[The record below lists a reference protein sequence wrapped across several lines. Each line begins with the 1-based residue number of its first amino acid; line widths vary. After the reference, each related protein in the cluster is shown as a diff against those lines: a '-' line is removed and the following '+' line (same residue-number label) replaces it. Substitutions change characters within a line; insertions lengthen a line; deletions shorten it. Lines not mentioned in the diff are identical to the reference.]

1 MRRRYHRIREI
12 LTVFFNEGFE
22 VFLKEAELHRFVTWG
37 DRLRNKL
44 QRREDSINAPEKLRI
59 AFEKLGPTFIKFG
72 QMLSLRPD
80 FLTSE
85 YILEMEKLQDKVP
98 PFPWEQAKEIIE
110 RELKG
115 KVHEIFAEFDI
126 KPIASASISQVYK
139 AKTKKGEKVAVK
151 VQRPETKLMREDMEI
166 MLWLARWLQKKSEKI
181 SKYRLVSIVEDF
193 RRWTELE
200 LNFRYEA
207 TNAKVL
213 AANFRGNREVFI
225 PRIYDNLTTSKVLTT
240 QFMEGRPLHE
250 ITSLGDHSKA
260 RKILGITYRSM
271 MQMVYRDGFF
281 HADPHAGNILF
292 TKEGKIAYVDFGIV
306 GRFDEKLRSN
316 SLNIFSGVIDDDLDR
331 VITAFLEIVVLPEE
345 VPKEKVI
352 GELLELLAPIKYEK
366 LKDIDVSF
374 IFRQL
379 MEVVAKYQLVIPVW
393 FVLFIKTLSTLEG
406 LGLRY
411 DSNFRLMEFSEP
423 VIKDILRE
431 EYAPRR
437 LAKRVKKK
445 AGDYGKLL
453 SDFPPDL
460 SAAVKKIGSGK
471 FNLELN
477 HQEIDELRAEMEHGS
492 GNLAIGLITA
502 ALIIAAAVSM
512 LVLQEPKIIGIPLFA
527 FFSFLLA
534 LILAV
539 WLTGRTFVPVHKI

>member
-22 VFLKEAELHRFVTWG
+22 VFLKEAELHRFITWG
-37 DRLRNKL
+37 DRLRNRL
-44 QRREDSINAPEKLRI
+44 QKREDAINAPEKLRI

-85 YILEMEKLQDKVP
+85 YIREMEKLQDKVP

-110 RELKG
+110 TELKG
-115 KVHEIFAEFDI
+115 KVNEIFSEFNI
-126 KPIASASISQVYK
+126 KPIASASISQVYV
-139 AKTKKGEKVAVK
+139 AKTRNGEKVAVK
-151 VQRPETKLMREDMEI
+151 VQRPETERMREDMEI
-166 MLWLARWLQKKSEKI
+166 MLWLAKWMQKKSERV

-193 RRWTELE
+193 KRWTELE

-213 AANFRGNREVFI
+213 AANFKGDKDIFI
-225 PRIYDNLTTSKVLTT
+225 PAVYEAFTTNKVLTSG
-240 QFMEGRPLHE
+240 FVEGRPLHE
-250 ITSLGDHSKA
+250 ITSLDDHNKA
-260 RKILGITYRSM
+260 RRILGLTYRSM

-292 TKEGKIAYVDFGIV
+292 TNAGKIAYVDFGIV

-316 SLNIFSGVIDDDLDR
+316 SLKMFSGMLEDDLDK
-331 VITAFLEIVVLPEE
+331 VINSFFEIVILSEE
-345 VPKEKVI
+345 VSKEKI
-352 GELLELLAPIKYEK
+352 INELLELLAPIKYEK
-366 LKDIDVSF
+366 LKDIDMGF

-379 MEVVAKYQLVIPVW
+379 MEVAARYQLLIPIS
-393 FVLFIKTLSTLEG
+393 FVLFSKTISTLEG

-411 DSNFRLMEFSEP
+411 DPSFRLMEFSEP
-423 VIKDILRE
+423 VIKDILKE
-431 EYAPRR
+431 EYTPSRM
-437 LAKRVKKK
+437 AKRAKKK
-445 AGDYGKLL
+445 LSAYGKMVAE
-453 SDFPPDL
+453 FPPDL
-460 SAAVKKIGSGK
+460 LMAVKKLGSGK
-471 FNLELN
+471 FNLEIN
-477 HQEIDELRAEMEHGS
+477 HQEIDELRAEMERGT

-512 LVLQEPKIIGIPLFA
+512 LVLQEPKIIGIPIFA

-534 LILAV
+534 LVLAL

>member
-22 VFLKEAELHRFVTWG
+22 VFLKEAELHRFITWG
-37 DRLRNKL
+37 DRLRNRL
-44 QRREDSINAPEKLRI
+44 QNREDAINAPEKLRI

-85 YILEMEKLQDKVP
+85 YIREMEKLQDKVP

-115 KVHEIFAEFDI
+115 KVNEIFSEFNA

-139 AKTKKGEKVAVK
+139 AKTKKGEIVAVK
-151 VQRPETKLMREDMEI
+151 VQRPETEQMREDMEI
-166 MLWLARWLQKKSEKI
+166 MLWLAKWLQKKSEKI
-181 SKYRLVSIVEDF
+181 SKYRLVSIIEDF
-193 RRWTELE
+193 KRWTELE
-200 LNFRYEA
+200 LNFLYEA

-213 AANFRGNREVFI
+213 AANFKGDKDVYI
-225 PRIYDNLTTSKVLTT
+225 PPVYEALTTRKVLTLG
-240 QFMEGRPLHE
+240 FVEGKPLHE
-250 ITSLGDHSKA
+250 ITSLSDHNKA
-260 RKILGITYRSM
+260 KKILGLTYRSM

-292 TKEGKIAYVDFGIV
+292 TSAGKIAYVDFGIV
-306 GRFDEKLRSN
+306 GRFEEKMRSN
-316 SLNIFSGVIDDDLDR
+316 SLKIFSGIIDDDLDR
-331 VITAFLEIVVLPEE
+331 VIPAFMEIAIFSEE
-345 VPKEKVI
+345 TPKENI
-352 GELLELLAPIKYEK
+352 YAELVELFAPIKYEK
-366 LKDIDVSF
+366 LKDVDIGF

-379 MEVVAKYQLVIPVW
+379 MEVTARYQLIIPIS
-393 FVLFIKTLSTLEG
+393 FVLFIKTISTLEG

-411 DSNFRLMEFSEP
+411 DPNFRLMEFSGP
-423 VIKDILRE
+423 VIKDILNE
-431 EYAPRR
+431 EYAPGR
-437 LAKRVKKK
+437 LAKKVK
-445 AGDYGKLL
+445 GKLSAYEKML
-453 SDFPPDL
+453 AEFPPDL
-460 SAAVKKIGSGK
+460 LAAVKKIGSGR

-477 HQEIDELRAEMEHGS
+477 HTELDELRAEMEHGS
-492 GNLAIGLITA
+492 GNMVFGLITA

-512 LVLQEPKIIGIPLFA
+512 LVLQEPKIIGIPIFA

-539 WLTGRTFVPVHKI
+539 WLAGRTFVPVHKI

>member
-44 QRREDSINAPEKLRI
+44 QKREDAINAPEKLRI
-59 AFEKLGPTFIKFG
+59 AFEKLGPTFVKFG

-80 FLTSE
+80 FLPLD
-85 YILEMEKLQDKVP
+85 YIQEMEKLQDRVP
-98 PFPWEQAKEIIE
+98 PFPWGQAKGIIE
-110 RELKG
+110 RELEG
-115 KVHEIFAEFDI
+115 KIEEIFAEFNA
-126 KPIASASISQVYK
+126 KPIASASISQVYA
-139 AKTKKGEKVAVK
+139 AKTKSGEKVAVK
-151 VQRPETKLMREDMEI
+151 VQRPETEQMREDIEI
-166 MLWLARWLQKKSEKI
+166 MLWLAKWLQKKSEKI
-181 SKYRLVSIVEDF
+181 SRYRLANIVEDF
-193 RRWTELE
+193 KRWTELE

-207 TNAKVL
+207 TNAKIL
-213 AANFRGNREVFI
+213 AANFKGDKEVHI
-225 PRIYDNLTTSKVLTT
+225 PKIYENLTTPKVLST

-260 RKILGITYRSM
+260 KKILGLTYRSTI
-271 MQMVYRDGFF
+271 QMVYRDGFF

-292 TKEGKIAYVDFGIV
+292 TKEGKIAYVDFGIM
-306 GRFDEKLRSN
+306 GRFDEKLRAN
-316 SLNIFSGVIDDDLDR
+316 SLKIFSGMIEDDLDK
-331 VITAFLEIVVLPEE
+331 IINAFIEIIILPEE
-345 VPKEKVI
+345 VSKEKVVN
-352 GELLELLAPIKYEK
+352 ELLELFAPIKYEK
-366 LKDIDVSF
+366 LENIDMGF

-379 MEVVAKYQLVIPVW
+379 MEAAAKYQMIIPLS
-393 FVLFIKTLSTLEG
+393 FVLFGKTISTLEG

-411 DSNFRLMEFSEP
+411 DPNFRLMEFSEP
-423 VIKDILRE
+423 IIKGILKE

-437 LAKRVKKK
+437 LARKIKGK
-445 AGDYGKLL
+445 ATAYEKMLAE
-453 SDFPPDL
+453 FPPDL
-460 SAAVKKIGSGK
+460 SAAIKKLGSGK

-477 HQEIDELRAEMEHGS
+477 HAELDELRAEMEHGS

-527 FFSFLLA
+527 FFIFLLA
-534 LILAV
+534 LILAF
-539 WLTGRTFVPVHKI
+539 WLAARTFVPVHKI